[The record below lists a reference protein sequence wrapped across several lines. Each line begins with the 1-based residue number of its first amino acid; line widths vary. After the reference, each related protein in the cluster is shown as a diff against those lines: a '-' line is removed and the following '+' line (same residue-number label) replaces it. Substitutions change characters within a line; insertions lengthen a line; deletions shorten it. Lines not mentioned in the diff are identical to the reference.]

1 MRVRQ
6 SNGLQRWRDRGSAD
20 ARPRGGGVSPLEKFA
35 AQILAVIAEQS
46 DRTLVE
52 TVAVLRKQRI
62 RTRRSS
68 LWRFLDR
75 HNITL
80 KKSLQAAERQRAD
93 VARARRRWI
102 REQGM
107 LDPARLVFL
116 DETTVST
123 NLARLRG
130 RTPRGVRLVGEVPLG
145 SWETITFVAAL
156 RHKKMM
162 APLVV
167 KGAMNGEMF
176 LAYGSR
182 RQSSSR
188 RVDALDRADALE
200 WERAG
205 SEAQA

>member
-1 MRVRQ
+1 MPKPC
-6 SNGLQRWRDRGSAD
+6 SG
-20 ARPRGGGVSPLEKFA
+20 E
-35 AQILAVIAEQS
+35 
-46 DRTLVE
+46 
-52 TVAVLRKQRI
+52 LRERI
-62 RTRRSS
+62 
-68 LWRFLDR
+68 
-75 HNITL
+75 N
-80 KKSLQAAERQRAD
+80 
-93 VARARRRWI
+93 
-102 REQGM
+102 
-107 LDPARLVFL
+107 
-116 DETTVST
+116 
-123 NLARLRG
+123 
-130 RTPRGVRLVGEVPLG
+130 G

-156 RHKKMM
+156 RHKKIM